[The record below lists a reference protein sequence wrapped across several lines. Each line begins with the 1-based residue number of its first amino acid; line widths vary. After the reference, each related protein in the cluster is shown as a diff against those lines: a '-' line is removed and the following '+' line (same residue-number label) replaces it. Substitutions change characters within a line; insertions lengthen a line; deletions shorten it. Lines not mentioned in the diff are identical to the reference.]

1 MFRRLL
7 VAAAM
12 IAASGQVQAQTTQGV
27 AHVRGDWR
35 VHVTRNV
42 WTDERVAYAF
52 ATGTQSAGVQ
62 GETASLSIRCHD
74 RTQRLVLKWPSR
86 IYGGSSGFAVRIRA
100 GSMPPQSTMWV
111 PVRPLTSP
119 SIVLSDDEITPKDG
133 RELVNAIRAHGSLA
147 VTPGESDGPAV
158 IFSLRGFDQMWGD
171 MVLICAGGWPSN

>member
-52 ATGTQSAGVQ
+52 ATGTQSAGAQ

-100 GSMPPQSTMWV
+100 GSMPPQSTLWV
-111 PVRPLTSP
+111 PVRAITSP